1 VSRLRHGYTNRTRRL
16 TAGVVEKRY
25 DGADAGDRSRRE
37 YRCLTSL
44 SERLPVPQ
52 VIGWDASV
60 PVLTLVEMPGTH
72 GQDMIETGRGR
83 EVLRLLGS
91 LLRELQEIDPASV
104 PGLRGRGDVI
114 VHGDFGPQNVL
125 IEDGRI
131 SALLDWEFTHVGCSI
146 EDLAWASGSCACT
159 TLATRT
165 TCRSSS
171 RLQGWPRGGGVAT
184 QQWSPDAANC
194 SAPPST
200 PARPTASHCGT
211 GDFASPRDG
220 QSDTYRRLSGTPA
233 GQVHRVQR

>member
-1 VSRLRHGYTNRTRRL
+1 MSRLRHGYTNRTRRL

-91 LLRELQEIDPASV
+91 LLRELQEIDPAWV
-104 PGLRGRGDVI
+104 PGLRGRGDVV

-131 SALLDWEFTHVGCSI
+131 GALLDWEFTHVGRTI
-146 EDLAWASGSCACT
+146 EDLAWAEWILRLHHPRHADDLPELFQAAGLAPRWRVRQEAMVTRCRELLRRSEHSGSPDGIS
-159 TLATRT
+159 LWHQ
-165 TCRSSS
+165 
-171 RLQGWPRGGGVAT
+171 RLRVTEGWT
-184 QQWSPDAANC
+184 E
-194 SAPPST
+194 
-200 PARPTASHCGT
+200 
-211 GDFASPRDG
+211 
-220 QSDTYRRLSGTPA
+220 
-233 GQVHRVQR
+233 